1 VRHFFFIVAFGCFCL
16 SAAEAPKAAKPDER
30 FIPITEKVATI
41 ELKNS
46 DTVIYRTVG
55 IAIGEV
61 LVLEFPEGVT
71 LVGDPVVGDHALLK
85 AEVEVS
91 PLAVKVWALP
101 FPGVAENEMWGLNT
115 NLQLKTNVGITFII
129 NFRVS
134 EPAKA
139 SNRVIFTYP
148 EFTAKQKAMQDTLI
162 ELKNKLHEE
171 HKKAMAEVDKL
182 AEQKKLEL
190 LTREFGEF
198 FMCNTYRNREE
209 EDLVFLSSDRI
220 CKVGP
225 ETILINFLVKNRYRN
240 YFYLKEVK
248 VYALQGGAEVEMD
261 AFYWVDKYGIK
272 FDEVLKGAVGFTIKD
287 YTPQYVIEVTEESG
301 KMRRI
306 RLTVGF

>member
-1 VRHFFFIVAFGCFCL
+1 MKRLFFIASLGCFCL
-16 SAAEAPKAAKPDER
+16 LAAEAPKAVKPDER
-30 FIPITEKVATI
+30 FIPITEKVATV
-41 ELKNS
+41 ELTNS

-71 LVGDPVVGDHALLK
+71 LVGDPVIGDHALLK
-85 AEVEVS
+85 AEVEVN

-101 FPGVAENEMWGLNT
+101 FQGVAENEMWGLNT

-148 EFTAKQKAMQDTLI
+148 EFTAKQRTMQDTLI

-182 AEQKKLEL
+182 AEQRKLEL

-198 FMCNTYRNREE
+198 FMCNTYRTREE
-209 EDLVFLSSDRI
+209 KELVFLSSDRI

-225 ETILINFLVKNRYRN
+225 ETILINFLIKNRYRN

-248 VYALQGGAEVEMD
+248 VYALQGGSEVEMD
-261 AFYWVDKYGIK
+261 AFYWVDRYGIK
-272 FDEVLKGAVGFTIKD
+272 FDEVLKGAVGFRIKD

-301 KMRRI
+301 KLRKI